1 MSASGNSVTF
11 TLPVCHEKTGFMLTQ
26 GISVAILKS
35 SVITAS
41 VPFSALQ
48 NYKLYF
54 RVYG

>member
-1 MSASGNSVTF
+1 MSASSNSVTF

-48 NYKLYF
+48 NSKLYF